1 MLQVY
6 SIAQTLTNNTYV
18 NFINKTVEKGCTS
31 IQLTPNTVQLNKSGV
46 YMIYCNANVTAAAA
60 GDAQIQL
67 YRNGVVVPE
76 AKSISTAAAD
86 STVPLYF
93 TTLVRVQNVCCKEP
107 VVIQV
112 MYTGPEA
119 TGDTNLCVTK
129 LC

>member
-31 IQLTPNTVQLNKSGV
+31 IQLTPNTVQL
-46 YMIYCNANVTAAAA
+46 
-60 GDAQIQL
+60 

-76 AKSISTAAAD
+76 AKSVSTAAAD

-93 TTLVRVQNVCCKEP
+93 TTLVRVQNTCCQEP